1 MLSELLSFWRV
12 FSQKIRKFEITF
24 WACVALQTPSSCN
37 FMLYRP
43 SLIEVFDALEINL
56 LSWPTLLEKEIKE
69 TLWKHCGGRN
79 SPVNSK
85 WIPFRIPMIV
95 LLGQEKVEG
104 ILFVLVPIAY
114 PKTLDLSLEIHLER
128 RSAKLLRCTKSLP
141 FLERLLRFSIPD
153 FWSVI

>member
-1 MLSELLSFWRV
+1 M
-12 FSQKIRKFEITF
+12 
-24 WACVALQTPSSCN
+24 
-37 FMLYRP
+37 
-43 SLIEVFDALEINL
+43 
-56 LSWPTLLEKEIKE
+56 
-69 TLWKHCGGRN
+69 
-79 SPVNSK
+79 NSK

-153 FWSVI
+153 F